1 MRWMSRRKRPAAA
14 HSRAVAEAGPAPDR
28 TSLREVDESLR
39 RLQVVLAGGHSPDR
53 ARAAYGQ
60 AEQALVAAIR
70 SRSAAATA
78 TDSAT
83 AVGGA
88 GVGATA
94 QVRLAEVLE
103 RLRFASLDQPGVHV
117 PTTVR
122 VRSHAATGPHIPG
135 MDFDPHDPLDGA
147 PGGFT
152 GMGIDLAATVDTAPG
167 RRALSDP
174 DSIPR
179 ALPAAG
185 HSTLDLVEECGLQS
199 FPASDPPG
207 WWLGHPCP
215 PAVRCTLPGSYD
227 DHPLPTGALL
237 FLVKRLRLRES
248 AGMRWR

>member
-1 MRWMSRRKRPAAA
+1 MRWISRRKRPAAA

-28 TSLREVDESLR
+28 ALLREVDESLR
-39 RLQVVLAGGHSPDR
+39 GLQVVLAGGHSPGR
-53 ARAAYGQ
+53 ARVAYGR

-70 SRSAAATA
+70 SRSAVASATA
-78 TDSAT
+78 TDGAT

-103 RLRFASLDQPGVHV
+103 RLRFAWLDEPGVYV

-122 VRSHAATGPHIPG
+122 VRSHAATGPHLPG
-135 MDFDPHDPLDGA
+135 MDFDPPDPLDGP

-174 DSIPR
+174 ASMPR

-207 WWLGHPCP
+207 WW
-215 PAVRCTLPGSYD
+215 
-227 DHPLPTGALL
+227 
-237 FLVKRLRLRES
+237 
-248 AGMRWR
+248 